1 MHDLNK
7 ERARSLSIQIEPKAH
22 SMSQSPTATVGEE
35 ELQEQLVLR
44 RWVDCCVPPHADLRI
59 AEGHKLDKQL

>member
-1 MHDLNK
+1 MHGLNK
-7 ERARSLSIQIEPKAH
+7 ERARSVSIEIEPKAH
-22 SMSQSPTATVGEE
+22 TMSHLPTSTVGEE
-35 ELQEQLVLR
+35 QLQEQLVLR